1 MTRSPNMLPF
11 IRNGFAIFKAAIIFC
26 INTTCCGALK
36 SVCVRMSSVQDTKVD
51 ITSLDIEQNI
61 GHRIL
66 VCLNFNIPEDK
77 QADPEQFQDLL
88 SDISD
93 FLTANFLPNSQVT
106 FQVTAAYY
114 LKNRYTDQERLWT
127 GSFFP
132 GNRVSLSGPYFQI
145 FSPQTFSRKLQ
156 QYTLPLNVLQNLTWN
171 QLDTEWDFKGVASFI
186 INCQVGVS
194 EDHEFLRTFDLHSNR
209 RRRQRRHIILMH
221 PW

>member
-1 MTRSPNMLPF
+1 MSP
-11 IRNGFAIFKAAIIFC
+11 
-26 INTTCCGALK
+26 
-36 SVCVRMSSVQDTKVD
+36 VQDTKVD
-51 ITSLDIEQNI
+51 ITSLELEEHNS
-61 GHRIL
+61 RRYL

-77 QADPEQFQDLL
+77 QADPALFQDLL

-93 FLTANFLPNSQVT
+93 FLTLNFLPHHQVT

-114 LKNRYTDQERLWT
+114 LKNRNTNEERLWT

-145 FSPQTFSRKLQ
+145 FDPQTFSRKLQ
-156 QYTLPLNVLQNLTWN
+156 QYTLPLNVLQNLTGN
-171 QLDTEWDFKGVASFI
+171 HLDTEWAFQGIASFI
-186 INCQVGVS
+186 VNCQVAVT
-194 EDHEFLRTFDLHSNR
+194 ENHEFLRTFDLRSNR

>member
-1 MTRSPNMLPF
+1 MSP
-11 IRNGFAIFKAAIIFC
+11 
-26 INTTCCGALK
+26 
-36 SVCVRMSSVQDTKVD
+36 VQDTKVD
-51 ITSLDIEQNI
+51 ITSLDLEGNI
-61 GHRIL
+61 NDRIL

-77 QADPEQFQDLL
+77 QADPAQFENLL
-88 SDISD
+88 SDISN
-93 FLTANFLPNSQVT
+93 FLTAHFLPNNHVT

-114 LKNRYTDQERLWT
+114 LKNRNTDEERLWA

-156 QYTLPLNVLQNLTWN
+156 QYTLPQNVLQNLAWN
-171 QLDTEWDFKGVASFI
+171 HLDTEWTFLGVASFI
-186 INCQVGVS
+186 VNCQVAV
-194 EDHEFLRTFDLHSNR
+194 EENHEFLRIFDLHSNR